1 MSTLT
6 RHAEAFR
13 GPGRLGRL
21 LLRFIAWAFGVEFQ
35 CLGAGRES
43 DEPHIV
49 SVVSTSGGIVNV
61 IGPAGASERPSA
73 RGMGLQSQQGIDWSA
88 HGGGKGTVKH
98 GR

>member
-6 RHAEAFR
+6 RHGEASR

-43 DEPHIV
+43 HEPR
-49 SVVSTSGGIVNV
+49 IVNV
-61 IGPAGASERPSA
+61 IGPAGASERPGA
-73 RGMGLQSQQGIDWSA
+73 RGMDLQSEQGID
-88 HGGGKGTVKH
+88 
-98 GR
+98 